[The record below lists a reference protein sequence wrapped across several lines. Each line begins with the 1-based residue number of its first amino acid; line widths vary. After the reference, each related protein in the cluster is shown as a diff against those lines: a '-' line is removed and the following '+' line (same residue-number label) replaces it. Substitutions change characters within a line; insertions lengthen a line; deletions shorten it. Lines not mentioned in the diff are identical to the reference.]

1 MTRRVSESI
10 PKFCIFVP
18 RIITNDPPPTIPPA
32 APADFI
38 RVDTCDTRRC
48 TPSCAT
54 ARGHRAVVPPGHG
67 GRGVPLTY
75 RALAPAGAVIRC
87 GTLTVSS
94 YILHSTSYI
103 LHWTYTF
110 SAKERD
116 AETGLSYFGARY
128 YSSDL
133 SIWLSVDP
141 MSDKYA
147 SLSPYVYCADN
158 PVKLTDPDGRWIP
171 GLDEDNNIIVTR
183 EEGDDI
189 NSFKKFMGSAYSDDE
204 TNNMYGQMQNGRIN
218 LTKTYGKE
226 FQIMTDAIN
235 DAYNDPTFEDN
246 KNYNCWGMA
255 IAVTKCVKVQ
265 GNGPDDLD
273 GVGRNLNSLEQ
284 FDNCLSNGYSQG
296 GQESASV
303 GKTVLRF
310 GNVDNKSHGAVYMGK
325 DRSGTEYVF
334 TKNGWVK
341 RPEISTTERML
352 MENRYG
358 GNCDRSGTTGQGYYT
373 RKTKRR

>member
-1 MTRRVSESI
+1 
-10 PKFCIFVP
+10 
-18 RIITNDPPPTIPPA
+18 
-32 APADFI
+32 
-38 RVDTCDTRRC
+38 
-48 TPSCAT
+48 
-54 ARGHRAVVPPGHG
+54 
-67 GRGVPLTY
+67 
-75 RALAPAGAVIRC
+75 
-87 GTLTVSS
+87 
-94 YILHSTSYI
+94 
-103 LHWTYTF
+103 
-110 SAKERD
+110 
-116 AETGLSYFGARY
+116 
-128 YSSDL
+128 
-133 SIWLSVDP
+133 
-141 MSDKYA
+141 MSDKYP

-158 PVKLTDPDGRWIP
+158 PVKLTDPDGRWVP
-171 GLDEDNNIIVTR
+171 ELDEDNNIIVTR

-296 GQESASV
+296 GGRNPPRLE
-303 GKTVLRF
+303 
-310 GNVDNKSHGAVYMGK
+310 
-325 DRSGTEYVF
+325 
-334 TKNGWVK
+334 
-341 RPEISTTERML
+341 RP
-352 MENRYG
+352 
-358 GNCDRSGTTGQGYYT
+358 C
-373 RKTKRR
+373 